1 MQQRETFKALH
12 PVQVPGHAQINNI
25 KTYYYES
32 NEFLHRKRLGWF
44 KL

>member
-25 KTYYYES
+25 KTYYYV
-32 NEFLHRKRLGWF
+32 
-44 KL
+44 